1 MNPTAYRERI
11 HRVFVD
17 PDEAVG
23 AKIRRGLEIGT
34 EYLGLPVGYLAR
46 VDDGTQVI
54 VASTGDH
61 PEIQPGE
68 RCPLETA
75 YCRRTVEADSVL
87 AVQEAASASEVSTA
101 AVERF
106 ELGAYIGAKVVVEG
120 DLYGTVC
127 FSDHDHREDGFTDAE
142 CHFVE
147 LLARH
152 VGRAFECYAYTQA
165 LRDRQAAL
173 SERREIYRA
182 VIETSFDLVY
192 RLDTDGQF
200 TYLSTSVADLLGAPP
215 EAYLDRSFT
224 AVLPDAETTALGAEL
239 FERVLAGETIEQQYF
254 PLETASGARIY
265 VDIRVTPIYDTDVA
279 PDERTP
285 DDIVG
290 AQGMAHDAT
299 DRYQRQQQ
307 VQVLNRVLRHNVRNG
322 MTVVQGY
329 ANLLRERIADED
341 RQLVDKV
348 LTASQRLVQL
358 SETARELEDAFEQP
372 PELKPTDI
380 PPTLTSLCS
389 QLTDRY
395 PNVSIVVDA
404 PSTAVVSTAPRVEV
418 ALWELL
424 DNAAKHTGEAPLIT
438 VSVRPGEESAAIRIG
453 DDGPGL
459 PDAEREVL
467 LTGEETSLIHGS
479 GLGLW
484 LVRWIVGSIDGTLRT
499 VDAADGTCIEIQLP
513 TAES

>member
-1 MNPTAYRERI
+1 MDPTAYRERI

-23 AKIRRGLEIGT
+23 TKIHRGLEIGT
-34 EYLGLPVGYLAR
+34 EYLGLPISYLAR
-46 VDDGTQVI
+46 IDDGTQVI

-61 PEIQPGE
+61 PEIRPGE
-68 RCPLETA
+68 RCPLDSA
-75 YCRRTVEADSVL
+75 YCRRTVEVDSVL
-87 AVQEAASASEVSTA
+87 AVQETTSASELPDA

-106 ELGAYIGAKVVVEG
+106 ESGTYIGAKVIVEG

-127 FSDHDHREDGFTDAE
+127 FSARDPREDEFTDAE

-147 LLARH
+147 LFARH

-165 LRDRQAAL
+165 LRERQAAL

-200 TYLSTSVADLLGAPP
+200 TYLSTSVVDLLGASA
-215 EAYLDRSFT
+215 EAYVGRSFSV
-224 AVLPDAETTALGAEL
+224 ALPDAETTEVAIEL

-299 DRYQRQQQ
+299 DRYQRHQQ
-307 VQVLNRVLRHNVRNG
+307 VQVLNRVLRHNLRNE
-322 MTVVQGY
+322 MTVVQGF

-341 RQLVDKV
+341 RQLTDRI
-348 LTASQRLVQL
+348 LASSQRLVQL
-358 SETARELEDAFEQP
+358 SETARKFEDAFDQP
-372 PELKPTDI
+372 SELQPTDI
-380 PPTLTSLCS
+380 PPILTSLCS

-395 PNVSIVVDA
+395 PNVSITVDA
-404 PSTAVVSTAPRVEV
+404 PSIAVASTTPSLEV

-424 DNAAKHTGEAPLIT
+424 DNAAKHAGETPVIT
-438 VSVRPGEESAAIRIG
+438 VSVTPGAESVTVRIG
-453 DDGPGL
+453 DNGPGL
-459 PDAEREVL
+459 PDEEREVL
-467 LTGEETSLIHGS
+467 LTGEETALIHSS

-484 LVRWIVGSIDGTLRT
+484 LVRWIVESIDGTLRT
-499 VDAADGTCIEIQLP
+499 VDATDGTCIEIRLP

>member
-1 MNPTAYRERI
+1 MNPASHRERV

-23 AKIRRGLEIGT
+23 AKIRRGLEIGA
-34 EYLGLPVGYLAR
+34 EYLGLPIGYLAR

-87 AVQEAASASEVSTA
+87 AVQETASASEVSDT

-106 ELGAYIGAKVVVEG
+106 ELGAYIGAKVIVEG

-127 FSDHDHREDGFTDAE
+127 FSAHDPRDEGFTDAE

-165 LRDRQAAL
+165 LRERQAAL

-200 TYLSTSVADLLGAPP
+200 TYLSTSVVDLLGASPR
-215 EAYLDRSFT
+215 AYVGRSFSV
-224 AVLPDAETTALGAEL
+224 VLPDQETTEVAIEL

-307 VQVLNRVLRHNVRNG
+307 VQVLNRVLRHNVRNE

-341 RQLVDKV
+341 QQLVEKV

-358 SETARELEDAFEQP
+358 SETARKLEDAFERP

-380 PPTLTSLCS
+380 PPILTSLCS

-395 PNVSIVVDA
+395 PNVSITVNG
-404 PSTAVVSTAPRVEV
+404 PSTAVASTAPRIEV

-424 DNAAKHTGEAPLIT
+424 DNAAKHAGEAPLIT
-438 VSVRPGEESAAIRIG
+438 VSVRSGGESVTVRIG

-467 LTGEETSLIHGS
+467 LTGEETSHIHGS

-484 LVRWIVGSIDGTLRT
+484 LVQWIVESIDGTLRI
-499 VDAADGTCIEIQLP
+499 VDAADGACIEIQLP